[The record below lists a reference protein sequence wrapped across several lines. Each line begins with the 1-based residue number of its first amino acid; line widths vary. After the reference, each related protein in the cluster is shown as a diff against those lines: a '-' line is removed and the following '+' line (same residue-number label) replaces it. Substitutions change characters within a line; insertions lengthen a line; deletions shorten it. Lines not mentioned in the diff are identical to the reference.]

1 MGKQQHVI
9 QTVFNAVAGVGFEGT
24 HPKWSPPRELRVA
37 LTDMQIVLQKVL
49 NDKTTEYDLVRF
61 IRNKIRSDAANM
73 GGMTQH
79 YLIWDNHEDVT
90 KAKDTERAK
99 RAQRARMDL
108 TRLSQKVYTDAE
120 MDEFFLESRWNDA
133 TALHAAPVPSGI
145 RLRASSGE
153 AKNRA
158 MRRLSALMKH
168 AALTSVYGEGQL
180 IYIVQDGTCGTYD
193 TSKEDVPAEF
203 LGEEESPEGIHEAEM
218 LCVHY
223 AFKEIATTDVEV
235 RDQLA
240 IMIHCNDTDTFL
252 PLVANAWRV
261 IFDGTTESDKL
272 PSVYLNLTAASS
284 AAKDVSEAATAD
296 DGAGGEEDAAAAP
309 AVAKEVKYQATP
321 YVDVVRVYIEFTKNA
336 RAKTPATAPWHNFA
350 FPLFTLGLI
359 SGMCGSEK
367 VEEVK
372 GAGAETLFKAFVTN
386 AAAIQKHLFAEKQ
399 ANEVYRLL
407 EVESPFDDAREPSET
422 PAVERVAKR
431 LRVVVDEPTLAAVF
445 VFMCA
450 AKTPMWRID
459 PTKSKNGGPE
469 NDVSTHVLRILGA
482 SELDK
487 NETLDR
493 ALGFMSS
500 LAMRMQ
506 TGGELLQKVW
516 DDTEGSDADKKL
528 ATVAAWKEIK
538 AIWDRSDGDVFN
550 MTPPA
555 SALPPTKR
563 PRASG
568 KPQPADSIE
577 ALRGRVRRAV
587 WQLTGEY
594 VNGMVANGLPPC
606 DETDAESS
614 LSKWGRNADGSL
626 CDKIVPFSPTMNLY

>member
-24 HPKWSPPRELRVA
+24 HPQWLPPRELRVA

-61 IRNKIRSDAANM
+61 IRNKIIADAENM

-90 KAKDTERAK
+90 KAKDSERAK
-99 RAQRARMDL
+99 RAQRARLDL
-108 TRLSQKVYTDAE
+108 TRISQKVYTDDE
-120 MDEFFLESRWNDA
+120 MDEFFLESRWNDKA
-133 TALHAAPVPSGI
+133 SLSAAPVPSGI

-180 IYIVQDGTCGTYD
+180 IYIVQDGTCGMYD
-193 TSKEDVPAEF
+193 ASKENVPAE
-203 LGEEESPEGIHEAEM
+203 LVGEEASPEGIHEAEM

-223 AFKEIATTDVEV
+223 AFKEIATADVET

-252 PLVANAWRV
+252 PLVSNAWRV
-261 IFDGTTESDKL
+261 MFDGTTESDKM
-272 PSVYLNLTAASS
+272 PSVYLNLTSASS
-284 AAKDVSEAATAD
+284 ADKDAPEAAAAD
-296 DGAGGEEDAAAAP
+296 EEDAAAP
-309 AVAKEVKYQATP
+309 ASTAVKYQATP
-321 YVDVVRVYIEFTKNA
+321 YVDVLRVYVEFTKNA
-336 RAKTPATAPWHNFA
+336 RAKTPETAPWHNFA

-372 GAGAETLFKAFVTN
+372 GAGASTLFKAFVTN
-386 AAAIQKHLFAEKQ
+386 AEAIQKYLFAEKQ
-399 ANEVYRLL
+399 ANEVHRLL
-407 EVESPFDDAREPSET
+407 EVESPFDDARAPSET
-422 PAVERVAKR
+422 PVAERVSKR
-431 LRVVVDEPTLAAVF
+431 LRVVVDEPTLAAIF
-445 VFMCA
+445 VVMCA
-450 AKTPMWRID
+450 AKTPLWRID
-459 PTKSKNGGPE
+459 PTKAKNGGPE
-469 NDVSTHVLRILGA
+469 NDVSTHVLRILGSA
-482 SELDK
+482 ELDK
-487 NETLDR
+487 NDTLDS

-500 LAMRMQ
+500 LATRTQ
-506 TGGELLQKVW
+506 AGGELLQKTW
-516 DDTEGSDADKKL
+516 DSTEGSDADKKL
-528 ATVAAWKEIK
+528 AMVAAWKEIK
-538 AIWDRSDGDVFN
+538 SLWDKSGGDVFN
-550 MTPPA
+550 MTPPV
-555 SALPPTKR
+555 SAHPPTKR
-563 PRASG
+563 PRASA

-606 DETDAESS
+606 DETDAASL